1 MRTLS
6 ARGLAVAAGLLLP
19 LLLVASVA
27 FGAEAPLS
35 LRILWD
41 RPLPAACAGAF
52 DLRWA
57 SDESVYLALG
67 RQGVVEMSLQ
77 PFGERIETIVPGVGT
92 PGGFFNSRYLA
103 THGEEILAG
112 AFRAALTWRTRKDPV
127 RKEAESFDFIEDLD
141 FHGGKVIVLGARR
154 DAAGEYAPEGGI
166 AWFGTLT
173 AGLEDLRPVVF
184 DSRGPRAPNLNA
196 CPFFGLGSTRFLA
209 DGSFVV
215 VPGVQAG
222 AHHFDA
228 AGKLLRTW
236 DTVALGLSDDCARLS
251 REEAARIDPAPERWE
266 WLDARRTL
274 DEIVPLPEGVGLL
287 VRSVQGGRQQWE
299 LIVLALDGG
308 VRGRVPLP
316 ISPINEITHLKADL
330 RGRRLAL
337 LVMAYSPDII
347 SPLLPGRLV
356 MVELSNQ
363 LGVPGIHSGAKDQ
376 GGMK

>member
-67 RQGVVEMSLQ
+67 PKGVVEMSLQ
-77 PFGERIETIVPGVGT
+77 PFGERIETIVPGTGT
-92 PGGFFNSRYLA
+92 PGGFFFSQHLA